1 MVISILIDNLLLTNV
16 KYYLQIWFFMA
27 KKEQN
32 KKDEELPDNEY
43 LQTLEEEIEELLIAL
58 IIDMKKKGIF
68 VDKDEEFDVSDKFLK
83 DIKKELNG
91 LDIKD
96 EDESIAEAI
105 VNTIKKYYSDSLEDE
120 ELFPRGDIV
129 MGYVYEELQDYLDNK

>member
-1 MVISILIDNLLLTNV
+1 
-16 KYYLQIWFFMA
+16 MA

-32 KKDEELPDNEY
+32 KKDEELPENEY

-68 VDKDEEFDVSDKFLK
+68 VEKDEEFDVSDKFLK

-105 VNTIKKYYSDSLEDE
+105 VNTIKKYYSDALEDE

-129 MGYVYEELQDYLDNK
+129 MGYIYEELQNYLDNK

>member
-68 VDKDEEFDVSDKFLK
+68 VEKDEEFDVSDKFLK

>member
-1 MVISILIDNLLLTNV
+1 
-16 KYYLQIWFFMA
+16 MA

-32 KKDEELPDNEY
+32 KKDEELPEDEY

-83 DIKKELNG
+83 DIKKELKG
-91 LDIKD
+91 SDIKD

-105 VNTIKKYYSDSLEDE
+105 VSTIKKYYSDSLEDE

>member
-1 MVISILIDNLLLTNV
+1 
-16 KYYLQIWFFMA
+16 MA

-32 KKDEELPDNEY
+32 NKNEELSENEY

-68 VDKDEEFDVSDKFLK
+68 VEREEEFDVSDKFLK

-105 VNTIKKYYSDSLEDE
+105 VNTIKKYYSDTLEDE

>member
-1 MVISILIDNLLLTNV
+1 
-16 KYYLQIWFFMA
+16 MA

-32 KKDEELPDNEY
+32 KKDEELPENEY

-68 VDKDEEFDVSDKFLK
+68 VEKDEEFDVSDKFLK

-91 LDIKD
+91 LEIKD

-129 MGYVYEELQDYLDNK
+129 MGYIYEELQDYLDNK